1 MPSENFAAKW
11 TEKFPNILQEYTG
24 KVQMY
29 MYYWLGTVIKS
40 IYSEPVTSHA
50 ASSGRAAYG
59 RVDVMAQLNSTQV
72 YSQKVAGWLKEIPY
86 IKIKWSKWMRF

>member
-1 MPSENFAAKW
+1 MPSENFAAKC
-11 TEKFPNILQEYTG
+11 TEKFPNILQEYSG

-59 RVDVMAQLNSTQV
+59 RVDVMAQLNST
-72 YSQKVAGWLKEIPY
+72 KFIDK
-86 IKIKWSKWMRF
+86 R